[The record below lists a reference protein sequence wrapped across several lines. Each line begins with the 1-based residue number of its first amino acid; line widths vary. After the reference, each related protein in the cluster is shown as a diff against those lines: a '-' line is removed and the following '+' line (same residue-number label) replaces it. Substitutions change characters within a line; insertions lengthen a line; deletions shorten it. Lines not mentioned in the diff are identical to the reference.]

1 MEDDLVSE
9 DDILLR
15 SEKEFHD
22 AAKRNDT
29 DKMRELMKKGVDI
42 KAKNKV
48 SRTALHWAAGAGN
61 EQALRLL
68 LDHNNEVD
76 VEDSFG
82 MNPLL
87 LAAWF
92 GHLKI
97 LQILVASGA
106 KLNCENKNG
115 LGLLHCAAQR
125 GHSRV
130 LEFIMEDLV
139 EDVLL
144 DRVDNSGKTAFH
156 LAAEHG
162 QLEVV
167 EFLIGMG
174 CTHGLKDK
182 DEHMAIH
189 LAAKHGHNEV
199 LQKLVETGVDIDERN
214 IDGLTPLHLSS
225 DGGHYECVKLLL
237 EACCNVNALTNK
249 NMNAL
254 HYVAQHGF
262 ERETSLLL
270 EAGVNTDTVD
280 GQHTSP
286 LHTAVLHNHTEVVRL
301 LIDAECDLDISDNVS
316 NVSTLWALQSSRFR
330 NECFGISELNIS
342 LLRSST
348 AMQSISNTP
357 PLFVYQDNVISDDDS
372 WLGKQLSFKQDH
384 QVETQHLRS
393 VTWRLATKDLSRGE
407 WKSLA
412 QHWGFTDAHIRSIEQ
427 QWTGTK
433 SFKEHGHR
441 MLLIWLHGVVIAGE
455 NPIKGLYEGLTGI
468 SRTDLAESI
477 RQKANADT
485 SSPKKCTAM

>member
-15 SEKEFHD
+15 SENEFHD

-42 KAKNKV
+42 KAKNK
-48 SRTALHWAAGAGN
+48 
-61 EQALRLL
+61 
-68 LDHNNEVD
+68 
-76 VEDSFG
+76 FG

-92 GHLKI
+92 GRLKI

-144 DRVDNSGKTAFH
+144 DRVDNLIPHSLFYCQSGKTAFH

-182 DEHMAIH
+182 DENMAIH

-286 LHTAVLHNHTEVVRL
+286 LHFAVLHNHTEVVRL
-301 LIDAECDLDISDNVS
+301 LIDAECDLDISDNRLQ
-316 NVSTLWALQSSRFR
+316 TALHIAAEHGRQDIAEIILIAGVNLKLPDKQGKTSLEVAARGNHVILVDMIIKADRFYKW
-330 NECFGISELNIS
+330 EK
-342 LLRSST
+342 
-348 AMQSISNTP
+348 
-357 PLFVYQDNVISDDDS
+357 DNVISDDDL

>member
-1 MEDDLVSE
+1 MDPTVGEGCPFCAESETLAHLFLKCPRLVRMIDLITNWFSTLGE
-9 DDILLR
+9 
-15 SEKEFHD
+15 
-22 AAKRNDT
+22 T
-29 DKMRELMKKGVDI
+29 G
-42 KAKNKV
+42 
-48 SRTALHWAAGAGN
+48 RTALHWAAGAGN

-82 MNPLL
+82 MNALL

-92 GHLKI
+92 GRFKI
-97 LQILVASGA
+97 LQILVAS
-106 KLNCENKNG
+106 EQSSTNG

-139 EDVLL
+139 EDILL

-174 CTHGLKDK
+174 CTHVLKDK
-182 DEHMAIH
+182 DENMAIH
-189 LAAKHGHNEV
+189 LAAKHGHKEV

-270 EAGVNTDTVD
+270 EAGINTDTVD

-286 LHTAVLHNHTEVVRL
+286 PHIAVLNNHTEVVRL

-316 NVSTLWALQSSRFR
+316 NVSTLYGRYVITLQYCCGCVLVLSAGKTSLEVAARGNHVILVDMIIKADRFYKW
-330 NECFGISELNIS
+330 E
-342 LLRSST
+342 
-348 AMQSISNTP
+348 
-357 PLFVYQDNVISDDDS
+357 
-372 WLGKQLSFKQDH
+372 KDH
-384 QVETQHLRS
+384 QVETQHLCS

-455 NPIKGLYEGLTGI
+455 IPMEGLYEGLAGI
-468 SRTDLAESI
+468 YRTDLAESI